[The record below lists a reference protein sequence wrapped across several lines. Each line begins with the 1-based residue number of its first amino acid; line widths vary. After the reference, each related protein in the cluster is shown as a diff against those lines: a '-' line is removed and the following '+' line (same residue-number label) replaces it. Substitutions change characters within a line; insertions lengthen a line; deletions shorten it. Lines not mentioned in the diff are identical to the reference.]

1 MSNHAYQGNW
11 VRYARVLFPSIQ
23 QTAIFRVRDLSIRA
37 GDPVVVPLYA
47 SQKTIAIVL
56 DFYDYEAHLVPKAF
70 HKLKK
75 IKRKARR
82 KDYRKLRR
90 QQVKQN
96 RYKEVDA
103 WVDELE
109 MYDAIF
115 DD

>member
-1 MSNHAYQGNW
+1 MSGKPYQGNW
-11 VRYARVLFPSIQ
+11 VRYAHVLFPSTQ

-82 KDYRKLRR
+82 KDYRKLGR